1 MQPVPS
7 VIEGVRARLRRSLP
21 TDARAVYLAAAD
33 PGVMRFMD
41 WPAHRAQ
48 SDAQAY
54 LDGCAARW
62 ESGAEHHWII
72 EEKVSGAVL
81 GCIACRI
88 NGHSADFGYFLAR
101 SAWGKGLATEA
112 GGLLVGWLK
121 RQSSILRIWATTD
134 EENTKSGAVLERLGL
149 QKEGLL
155 RMATYRP
162 NIGGVP
168 RNAVIYGYVKND
180 A

>member
-7 VIEGVRARLRRSLP
+7 LIEGVRARLRRSVP
-21 TDARAVYLAAAD
+21 ADAHAVYLAASD
-33 PGVMRFMD
+33 PRVMRFMD
-41 WPAHRAQ
+41 WPAHKAQ
-48 SDAQAY
+48 TDAQTF

-62 ESGAEHHWII
+62 ESGAEYHWII
-72 EEKVSGAVL
+72 EDKFSGAFL
-81 GCIACRI
+81 GCVACRI
-88 NGHSADFGYFLAR
+88 KGHAADFGYFFAR

-121 RQSSILRIWATTD
+121 RQPAILRIWATTD
-134 EENTKSGAVLERLGL
+134 EENTRSCAVLERLGL
-149 QKEGLL
+149 QREGLL

-162 NIGGVP
+162 NIGGSP
-168 RNAVIYGYVKND
+168 RKSVIYSYVKND